1 MRYFPEGLKTTL
13 GVSSIPSP
21 NGIYFDINQQLMA
34 DLHNFHNLYVLRQ
47 LVESFCQAYFLY
59 HLKSKRFEL
68 LSSRCSQLVG
78 LPIEQLEKSPAS
90 FLELIHPQDK
100 EFIILQYQ
108 KLISGISQE
117 EKLDKVEFRV
127 IYPNQKR
134 VLWLGLAAERID
146 VDGQAYIGGYLEN
159 ITDHKEYLY
168 NILKFNAKKN
178 ATLEILSH
186 DLAAPFANIEGLGN
200 LLEYQIAEGLIEDVH
215 KTLSYIKDNAKRG
228 SDMIRDFVDNEFL
241 ESSQVTLNKE
251 RIDIVLRIKVL
262 MDNYKQQQ
270 HLAAK
275 RFELIAPSKPIFLY
289 LDEMKFM
296 QAINNLISN
305 SIKFT
310 LDNGCIKLKVDER
323 ERTVLFTVEDDGVGI
338 PSQVQPYVFDK
349 FTKARRIGIRGE
361 KSVGLGMS
369 IIKNIVEWHG
379 GIIWFES
386 EENRGT
392 RVFIEIPKEGLPDR

>member
-1 MRYFPEGLKTTL
+1 MGYFLEGLKTTL
-13 GVSSIPSP
+13 GVCSIPSP

-59 HLKSKRFEL
+59 HLKSKTFEL